1 VPTRPVTFMATTGQP
16 RSCLP
21 CRHCVRAIPQA
32 CFHLAARALGHF
44 RSGGST
50 SRWGGLSCVERRRL
64 TLPSSGRLPAGFA
77 RFQPPL
83 MSNVRA
89 LRMQV
94 NSLLKY
100 VTAFVGAACAA
111 CLRIVFQPLPRSAQF
126 SAGVPAGSSSA
137 GHSLSWSRSATF
149 VVASPPR
156 HGVRSRG
163 GCLAGHTS
171 VSLTRALRAGV
182 LRRAVSSFSRSA
194 ASPVLSCTIT
204 PRQSEGTVLSVIASS
219 KTVAFRE
226 QRPNP
231 SIERTYNSGR
241 RWSASARSATLLSAA
256 HVKR

>member
-1 VPTRPVTFMATTGQP
+1 
-16 RSCLP
+16 
-21 CRHCVRAIPQA
+21 
-32 CFHLAARALGHF
+32 
-44 RSGGST
+44 
-50 SRWGGLSCVERRRL
+50 
-64 TLPSSGRLPAGFA
+64 
-77 RFQPPL
+77 
-83 MSNVRA
+83 
-89 LRMQV
+89 MQV

-137 GHSLSWSRSATF
+137 GHSLSWPRSATF
-149 VVASPPR
+149 VVAGPPR

-163 GCLAGHTS
+163 GFLAGHTS

-182 LRRAVSSFSRSA
+182 LRRAVSSFSRCA
-194 ASPVLSCTIT
+194 ASLVLGPTIT
-204 PRQSEGTVLSVIASS
+204 PHQSHSGVGAAVASNN
-219 KTVAFRE
+219 TVAFRE

-241 RWSASARSATLLSAA
+241 RSFASARPATLLSAA